1 MIDNIEPLAAF
12 VIFEFLLG
20 SRISPRAAIRQ
31 IMRTAKS
38 VLHRGKG
45 GRR

>member
-12 VIFEFLLG
+12 IIFEFLLG

-31 IMRTAKS
+31 IVRITTTA
-38 VLHRGKG
+38 LHLAKG